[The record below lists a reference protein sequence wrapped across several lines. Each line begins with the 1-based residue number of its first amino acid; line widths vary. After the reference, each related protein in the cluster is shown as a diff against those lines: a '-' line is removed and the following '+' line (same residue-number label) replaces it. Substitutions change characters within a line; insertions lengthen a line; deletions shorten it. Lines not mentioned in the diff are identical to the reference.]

1 MRIGGT
7 NVTRHS
13 QRWYRRNDSLV
24 YINVFKIDMYYL
36 FNFSIFRHHKSDI
49 NLHHFFV
56 THCILPMSMQIIL
69 FFNFHDICCDFVINN
84 TFFGGI
90 SSEEEDIILTLLDI
104 IAKFWNALFL
114 RLLCTIPA
122 FSPIS
127 SCQAGCKKRDQ
138 VSHLEKTPAELKS
151 LCQALHHSGRQPTC
165 PRPTP
170 SPCQPNLSQVAL
182 SSHHLSITIQ
192 RPAFQFCW
200 VKSQDQET
208 HFAALVIHFCLP
220 K

>member
-36 FNFSIFRHHKSDI
+36 FNFSIFIHHKSDI

-114 RLLCTIPA
+114 RLLCTIPETV
-122 FSPIS
+122 
-127 SCQAGCKKRDQ
+127 KKN
-138 VSHLEKTPAELKS
+138 H
-151 LCQALHHSGRQPTC
+151 
-165 PRPTP
+165 
-170 SPCQPNLSQVAL
+170 N
-182 SSHHLSITIQ
+182 
-192 RPAFQFCW
+192 
-200 VKSQDQET
+200 
-208 HFAALVIHFCLP
+208 
-220 K
+220 